1 MNRALLTIL
10 LTFAGIYFA
19 KAHSAVEERYLGS
32 WMFMEVHHDIANR
45 AYLTVYMENDVYQ
58 FRSLNCRYARF
69 SAGYNFLPWLKTGVN
84 YVPVSEPDR
93 WRHYLEG
100 DLMGILK
107 SGDFK
112 VSLRERYR
120 YRLTGEGTHELRSR
134 LKLAYDIPE
143 SKLSPYIAIE
153 LFTWATGGKRPV
165 TIWHVPAISPTI
177 CSWSGTISIIPSTVC
192 RLNISLAWD
201 SISSC
206 DRQELLSAIQ
216 VVLR

>member
-1 MNRALLTIL
+1 MTIL

-19 KAHSAVEERYLGS
+19 KAQSAVEERYLGS

-153 LFTWATGGKRPV
+153 LFTCYLGDRWKKTRHYLACTRDITNYMQLEWYYLYYTFNGLPPEHILGL
-165 TIWHVPAISPTI
+165 
-177 CSWSGTISIIPSTVC
+177 G
-192 RLNISLAWD
+192 LNF
-201 SISSC
+201 
-206 DRQELLSAIQ
+206 EL
-216 VVLR
+216 

>member
-1 MNRALLTIL
+1 MTIL

-19 KAHSAVEERYLGS
+19 KAQSAVEERYLGS

-153 LFTWATGGKRPV
+153 LFTWGDRWKKTRHYLACTRDITNYMQLEWYYLYYTFNGLPPEHILGL
-165 TIWHVPAISPTI
+165 
-177 CSWSGTISIIPSTVC
+177 G
-192 RLNISLAWD
+192 LNF
-201 SISSC
+201 
-206 DRQELLSAIQ
+206 EL
-216 VVLR
+216 

>member
-19 KAHSAVEERYLGS
+19 KAQSAVEERYLGS

-153 LFTWATGGKRPV
+153 LFTLGDRWKKTRHYLACTRDITNYMQLEWYYLYYTFNGLPPEHILGL
-165 TIWHVPAISPTI
+165 
-177 CSWSGTISIIPSTVC
+177 G
-192 RLNISLAWD
+192 LNF
-201 SISSC
+201 
-206 DRQELLSAIQ
+206 EL
-216 VVLR
+216 

>member
-19 KAHSAVEERYLGS
+19 KAQSAVEERYLGS

-153 LFTWATGGKRPV
+153 LFTWATGGKDP
-165 TIWHVPAISPTI
+165 SL
-177 CSWSGTISIIPSTVC
+177 SGMYPRYHQLYAV
-192 RLNISLAWD
+192 R
-201 SISSC
+201 
-206 DRQELLSAIQ
+206 
-216 VVLR
+216 VVLSLLYLQRFAA